1 MARHDRREAAGCFGV
16 GGGFKPI
23 FLIFQQIFNSREKSI
38 ITGRAYFYVGD
49 DTWDDVES
57 DGPERKQS
65 R

>member
-16 GGGFKPI
+16 GGGFKQI

-49 DTWDDVES
+49 DT
-57 DGPERKQS
+57 
-65 R
+65 